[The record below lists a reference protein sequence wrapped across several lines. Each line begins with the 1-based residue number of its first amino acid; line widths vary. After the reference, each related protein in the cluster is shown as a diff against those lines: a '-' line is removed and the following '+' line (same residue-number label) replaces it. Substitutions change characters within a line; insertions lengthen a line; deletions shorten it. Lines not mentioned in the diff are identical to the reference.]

1 MRQNGF
7 YEYDPI
13 IYPRR
18 LFVVLGRKETAL
30 KAFDG
35 LGDKP
40 FDFPAEYNAVTF
52 DNAIRK
58 DTRHYG
64 VLVYFRTKAEITAEV
79 VAHEASHVVD
89 AIEEATGLEH
99 GGETSAY
106 LIGWIVKCLNE
117 ARKDIGNFIELKEGD
132 R

>member
-1 MRQNGF
+1 MRQSGF

-18 LFVVLGRKETAL
+18 LFVVLGCKEIAL
-30 KAFDG
+30 SGFEG
-35 LGDKP
+35 LGDNP
-40 FDFPAEYNAVTF
+40 FEQPAEYSAITF
-52 DNAIRK
+52 DSAIRK
-58 DTRHYG
+58 DTRNYG
-64 VLVYFRTKAEITAEV
+64 VLVYFRTKAEMTVEV
-79 VAHEASHVVD
+79 MAHEASHVVD

-106 LIGWIVKCLNE
+106 LIGWIVKSLDE
-117 ARKDIGNFIELKEGD
+117 ARRNIGNFIELKEDD